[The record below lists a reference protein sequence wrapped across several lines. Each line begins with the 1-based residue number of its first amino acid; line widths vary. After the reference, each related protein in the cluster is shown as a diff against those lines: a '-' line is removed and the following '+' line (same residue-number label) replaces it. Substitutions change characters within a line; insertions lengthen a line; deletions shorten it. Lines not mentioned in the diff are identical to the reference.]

1 MGNFIRSE
9 GMTQP
14 KVAILL
20 ENLKVASEMGKVFRK
35 LNIIPDCFDSAES
48 FLIAQIESP
57 YDLCVLDIEKCLYE
71 GKPLVSRRELAGVE
85 LSFFYNSET
94 AEMLVH
100 TYGMNH
106 LGYVDKERD
115 LIGQIKNLLVRYN
128 SRSATRSEMSYLKNF
143 HNEYKTRQQ
152 KLMANNQAQKEKL
165 YFKEMLFDLVKDI
178 QMNAEN
184 GFFSD
189 VMSTILDQKDFVEG
203 YTYLELNETK
213 NKLIPMAM
221 DGTKQIDTPP
231 LWLGQTLVDGIG
243 DHAIAMTQNV
253 LSSLVTNPVVAITL
267 SKDALNTNALLMLEV
282 KDEVLF
288 SLDWEVA
295 EIVINGLYAQTYVKK
310 MERLNT
316 IESRT
321 SFDLMARLN
330 QSTADLHLIGID
342 LSDIL
347 DFQEAKKEARF
358 NWAKF
363 WNDFRVFLSPITES
377 KDIYNVS
384 VDSIVFPVSANIF
397 DEAFAATSDL
407 CQRFSIAKYF
417 HGAQNIDLQNI
428 KLHVREIPCSQYGL
442 VSHIENRNSMAG
454 SGEVTL

>member
-1 MGNFIRSE
+1 MK
-9 GMTQP
+9 QP

-20 ENLKVASEMGKVFRK
+20 ENLKLASDMGKVFRK
-35 LNIIPDCFDSAES
+35 LNIIPDVFDCSQS

-57 YDLCVLDIEKCLYE
+57 YELCVLDIEKCLYE
-71 GKPLVSRRELAGVE
+71 GSPIVSRRELAGVE
-85 LSFFYNSET
+85 LAFSFNSET
-94 AEMLVH
+94 EEMLVH

-106 LGYVDKERD
+106 LGYIDQQRD
-115 LIGQIKNLLVRYN
+115 LVGQIKNLLVRYN
-128 SRSATRSEMSYLKNF
+128 GRSSKRSETSYLKNF
-143 HNEYKTRQQ
+143 HNEYKDRQQ

-165 YFKEMLFDLVKDI
+165 YFKEMLFELVKDI
-178 QMNAEN
+178 QMNSEN
-184 GFFSD
+184 GFFSE
-189 VMSTILDQKDFVEG
+189 VMATILDKKDFVQG

-213 NKLIPMAM
+213 NKLVPMEM
-221 DGTKQIDTPP
+221 SGQKQIDTPP
-231 LWLGQTLVDGIG
+231 LWLGQTLVDGVG

-282 KDEVLF
+282 TDEVLF

-310 MERLNT
+310 MERLSV

-321 SFDLMARLN
+321 AFDLMARLN
-330 QSTADLHLIGID
+330 QSTADLHLISID

-347 DFQEAKKEARF
+347 DFQEVKKEVRF

-363 WNDFRVFLSPITES
+363 WNDFRVFLSPIIET

-384 VDSIVFPVSANIF
+384 VDSVVFPVTASIF
-397 DEAFAATSDL
+397 NEAFAATSDL

-442 VSHIENRNSMAG
+442 VNHVEGRDSMLG
-454 SGEVTL
+454 GEATL